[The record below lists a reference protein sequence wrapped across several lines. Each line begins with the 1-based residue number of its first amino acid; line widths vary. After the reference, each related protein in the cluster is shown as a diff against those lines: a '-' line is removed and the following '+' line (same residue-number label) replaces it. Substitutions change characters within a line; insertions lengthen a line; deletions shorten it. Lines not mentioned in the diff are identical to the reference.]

1 MRKEDLRKAANHIR
15 EEMGMLES
23 RSRSYDGDGR
33 DEVALWSAGVVYG
46 LMEALRILGE
56 DLGL

>member
-1 MRKEDLRKAANHIR
+1 MRKKDLMKAADHIR
-15 EEMGMLES
+15 EEMEMSES
-23 RSRSYDGDGR
+23 MSRSYDGDGR
-33 DEVALWSAGVVYG
+33 DEAALWSAGVGYG